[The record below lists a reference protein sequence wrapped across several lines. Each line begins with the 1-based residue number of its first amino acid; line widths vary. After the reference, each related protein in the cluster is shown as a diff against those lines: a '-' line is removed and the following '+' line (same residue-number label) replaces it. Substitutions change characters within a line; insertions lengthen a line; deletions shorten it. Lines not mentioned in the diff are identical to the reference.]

1 MDVPI
6 GCRLAH
12 CHCLDNHRDGS
23 GLHRCQAALTRQG
36 GGIVIDAA
44 RLQRA
49 VWLEVRPVAGGYL
62 VRGGADDH
70 IVEIDG
76 GLVRCDCLDS
86 QWRGDGCK
94 HALCV
99 RLHHGDTD
107 VVEGLRTLVPPP
119 HRSRALGRRS

>member
-1 MDVPI
+1 M
-6 GCRLAH
+6 
-12 CHCLDNHRDGS
+12 
-23 GLHRCQAALTRQG
+23 
-36 GGIVIDAA
+36 IDAA

-76 GLVRCDCLDS
+76 GYVRCDCSDAR
-86 QWRGDGCK
+86 WRGDNCK
-94 HALCV
+94 HCLAV
-99 RLHHGDTD
+99 RLHHRAPE

-119 HRSRALGRRS
+119 HRSRAIGRRS